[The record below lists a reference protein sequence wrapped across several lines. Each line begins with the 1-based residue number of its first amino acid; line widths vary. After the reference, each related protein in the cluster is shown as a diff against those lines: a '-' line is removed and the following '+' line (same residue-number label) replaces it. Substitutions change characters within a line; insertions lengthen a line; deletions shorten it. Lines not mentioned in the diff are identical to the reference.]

1 MAAEVVCSVEFRAA
15 FERLPPDKQ
24 WEVAWALEEIEQDP
38 SWNAG
43 QARAIAPADSPFSGF
58 LMDLSVEGY
67 LIVYRV
73 VDGGATVEVWTL
85 HNVPPPPKSARARRV
100 GPPPMM

>member
-1 MAAEVVCSVEFRAA
+1 VAAEVVSSLEFRA
-15 FERLPPDKQ
+15 EYDKLPPDKQ
-24 WEVAWALEEIEQDP
+24 WEVAWALEEIEDDP
-38 SWNAG
+38 SWNAR

-73 VDGGATVEVWTL
+73 VDGGAAVELWML
-85 HNVPPPPKSARARRV
+85 YHVPPPPKSARARPV
-100 GPPPMM
+100 SSPPMM